1 MKFYPY
7 TDIFTNIIESNKMKK
22 AALVS
27 IFFGMSFLLN
37 AQEETSA
44 NKASFELG
52 SGLNFSF
59 NEGAYQFNI
68 SGFIQP
74 NYVFEE
80 TEGSKSTNELNS
92 KRSFLMFGGK
102 AVKEKVSFLLQTDFS
117 LSTPLMDA
125 WVAYHPTS
133 YLTIS
138 AGQKQTF
145 VNNKEMM
152 IREDRLQFN
161 DRSFLS
167 ENMSNTGRE
176 MGVFIESK
184 FGTKFGI
191 APKLAWTSGDGR
203 NSFGSDSRDTDIGGF
218 KFGGRL
224 DIYPLGFFSEG
235 IEQTTTDLIREE
247 KFKFVVGIAFS
258 SNNGASSANGEGHG
272 DFLLYD
278 AEGDVSLPDYDQ
290 LYVDLLMKY
299 KGISFL
305 AEYNNSTASDINQI
319 YTDPA
324 ANTILVPQQISS
336 YYLLGDNYNFQGGYV
351 TKSGYSFDA
360 RYEISQPEFEAYA
373 DSVLK
378 DTSSYT
384 IGLTKYF
391 KGNNLK
397 LQTSFTSVQVE
408 NGNNQVIASL
418 LMQIVF

>member
-1 MKFYPY
+1 
-7 TDIFTNIIESNKMKK
+7 MKK
-22 AALVS
+22 VALVS
-27 IFFGMSFLLN
+27 IFFGMTFLMN
-37 AQEETSA
+37 AQEEASA

-59 NEGAYQFNI
+59 NQDAYQFNI

-74 NYVFEE
+74 NYVYEK
-80 TEGSKSTNELNS
+80 TEGSKSSNELNS
-92 KRSFLMFGGK
+92 KRTFLMFGGK
-102 AVKEKVSFLLQTDFS
+102 AVKEKVSFMLQTDFS
-117 LSTPLMDA
+117 LSDPLMDA

-167 ENMSNTGRE
+167 ENMSETGRE

-184 FGTKFGI
+184 FGSKFGI
-191 APKLAWTSGDGR
+191 APKVAITSGDGR

-218 KFGGRL
+218 KIGGRL
-224 DIYPLGFFSEG
+224 DIYPLGFFKEG
-235 IEQTTTDLIREE
+235 IEQTTTDLNREE
-247 KFKFVVGIAFS
+247 QLKFVVGIAFS
-258 SNNGASSANGEGHG
+258 SNNGASSANGEGHA

-278 AEGDVSLPDYDQ
+278 ATGDISMPDYDQ
-290 LYVDLLMKY
+290 LYVDILFKY
-299 KGISFL
+299 KGFSFL
-305 AEYNNSTASDINQI
+305 SEYNNSTASDINQI
-319 YTDPA
+319 YTDPS
-324 ANTILVPQQISS
+324 ANQILVPQQISS
-336 YYLLGDNYNFQGGYV
+336 FFLLGDNYNFQGGYV
-351 TKSGYSFDA
+351 TPKGYSIDA
-360 RYEISQPEFEAYA
+360 RYEISKPEFSSYA
-373 DSVLK
+373 DSVLQ

-384 IGLTKYF
+384 IGFTKYF

-397 LQTSFTSVQVE
+397 FQSSFTSVQVE
-408 NGNNQVIASL
+408 NGNNQIIAAF

>member
-1 MKFYPY
+1 
-7 TDIFTNIIESNKMKK
+7 MKK
-22 AALVS
+22 VALVS
-27 IFFGMSFLLN
+27 IFFGMTFLMN
-37 AQEETSA
+37 AQEGTSA

-59 NEGAYQFNI
+59 NQDAYQFNI

-74 NYVFEE
+74 NYVYEK
-80 TEGSKSTNELNS
+80 TEGSKSSNELNS
-92 KRSFLMFGGK
+92 KRTFLMFGGK
-102 AVKEKVSFLLQTDFS
+102 AVKEKVSFMLQTDFS
-117 LSTPLMDA
+117 LSDPLMDA

-167 ENMSNTGRE
+167 ENMSETGRE

-184 FGTKFGI
+184 FGSKFGI
-191 APKLAWTSGDGR
+191 APKVAITSGDGR

-218 KFGGRL
+218 KIGGRL
-224 DIYPLGFFSEG
+224 DIYPLGFFTEG
-235 IEQTTTDLIREE
+235 IEQTTTDLNREE
-247 KFKFVVGIAFS
+247 QLKFVVGIAFS
-258 SNNGASSANGEGHG
+258 SNNGASSANGEGHA

-278 AEGDVSLPDYDQ
+278 AAGDISMPDYDQ
-290 LYVDLLMKY
+290 LYVDILFKY
-299 KGISFL
+299 KGFSFL
-305 AEYNNSTASDINQI
+305 SEYNNSTASDINQI
-319 YTDPA
+319 YTDPS
-324 ANTILVPQQISS
+324 ANQILVPQQISS
-336 YYLLGDNYNFQGGYV
+336 FFLLGDNYNFQGGYV
-351 TKSGYSFDA
+351 TPKGYSIDA
-360 RYEISQPEFEAYA
+360 RYEISKPEFSSYA
-373 DSVLK
+373 DSVLQ

-384 IGLTKYF
+384 IGFTKYF

-397 LQTSFTSVQVE
+397 FQSSFTSVQVE
-408 NGNNQVIASL
+408 NGNNQIIAAF

>member
-1 MKFYPY
+1 M
-7 TDIFTNIIESNKMKK
+7 T
-22 AALVS
+22 
-27 IFFGMSFLLN
+27 FLMN
-37 AQEETSA
+37 AQEEASA

-59 NEGAYQFNI
+59 NQDAYQFNI

-74 NYVFEE
+74 NYVYEK
-80 TEGSKSTNELNS
+80 TEGSKSSNELNS
-92 KRSFLMFGGK
+92 KRTFLMFGGK
-102 AVKEKVSFLLQTDFS
+102 AVKEKVSFMLQTDFS
-117 LSTPLMDA
+117 LSDPLMDA

-167 ENMSNTGRE
+167 ENMSETGRE

-184 FGTKFGI
+184 FGSKFGI
-191 APKLAWTSGDGR
+191 APKVAITSGDGR

-218 KFGGRL
+218 KIGGRL
-224 DIYPLGFFSEG
+224 DIYPLGFFKEG
-235 IEQTTTDLIREE
+235 IEQTTTDLNREE
-247 KFKFVVGIAFS
+247 QLKFVVGIAFS
-258 SNNGASSANGEGHG
+258 SNNGASSANGEGHA

-278 AEGDVSLPDYDQ
+278 ATGDISMPDYDQ
-290 LYVDLLMKY
+290 LYVDILFKY
-299 KGISFL
+299 KGFSFL
-305 AEYNNSTASDINQI
+305 SEYNNSTASDINQI
-319 YTDPA
+319 YTDPS
-324 ANTILVPQQISS
+324 ANQILVPQQISS
-336 YYLLGDNYNFQGGYV
+336 FFLLGDNYNFQGGYV
-351 TKSGYSFDA
+351 TPKGYSIDA
-360 RYEISQPEFEAYA
+360 RYEISKPEFSSYA
-373 DSVLK
+373 DSVLQ

-384 IGLTKYF
+384 IGFTKYF

-397 LQTSFTSVQVE
+397 FQSSFTSVQVE
-408 NGNNQVIASL
+408 NGNNQIIAAF